1 MREKISSVIKQVYP
15 ELKTLTICGKGM
27 DNIAYQADGEWIFRF
42 PLHDVSAMNLRMQVE
57 TSKLLKKYIS
67 TQIPYFEVEG
77 VDPETGFP
85 FAGYRKIKGKQLT
98 LGMIKSLDAKQKDK
112 LCADLAEFLAQLHAV
127 AVEKARE
134 TGVSDWDIRQD
145 LNESLEMLIKVAKP
159 HMSDKAFSYAE
170 KMITA
175 CLASKTFFDF
185 QPALLHGDLSEEHVI
200 VDDKCNLTGII
211 DFGDMRISD
220 PYFDFYWLCHYFGKP
235 LTKALEINYPEFS
248 RKKMTEKKKFWWK
261 FSNQVFDVFVGLI
274 INDDSYFFSSIAKL
288 ERIANRH
295 QIL

>member
-1 MREKISSVIKQVYP
+1 MHDKISSIIKQVHP
-15 ELKTLTICGKGM
+15 ELKTLSICGKGM
-27 DNIAYQADGEWIFRF
+27 DNIAYEADGEWIIRF

-67 TQIPYFEVEG
+67 TQIPYFELEG

-98 LGMIKSLDAKQKDK
+98 LGMIKLLDARQKNK
-112 LCADLAEFLAQLHAV
+112 LCAELTEFLAQLHAIPV
-127 AVEKARE
+127 IEAENA
-134 TGVSDWDIRQD
+134 GVSEWDTRKD
-145 LNESLEMLIKVAKP
+145 LYENLEMLHKVAKP
-159 HMSDKAFSYAE
+159 HMSCKAFSYAE
-170 KMITA
+170 KMMTDCI
-175 CLASKTFFDF
+175 ASESFFDY

-200 VDDKCNLTGII
+200 VDDKCELVGII

-235 LTKALEINYPEFS
+235 LANALETGYPGFS

-261 FSNQVFDVFVGLI
+261 FSNQVFDVIVGII
-274 INDDSYFFSSIAKL
+274 INDDKYFFSSITKL
-288 ERIANRH
+288 ERIANRR
-295 QIL
+295 